1 MPPTTPWGTK
11 APQRNTTSSAFP
23 ELKPSKSTE
32 VVPKSP
38 APKSQYEE
46 IQEDELMVLAS
57 IYGED
62 FRKIE
67 SNLGAWK
74 VCKPFV
80 YSCA

>member
-1 MPPTTPWGTK
+1 MGKETT
-11 APQRNTTSSAFP
+11 TTQYRPSGFP
-23 ELKPSKSTE
+23 GLKPSRSNDT
-32 VVPKSP
+32 VPKSP

-46 IQEDELMVLAS
+46 IQEDELIALAS

-74 VCKPFV
+74 VC
-80 YSCA
+80 